1 MALGSFFHYAE
12 GFTRPKAYDLTLPEL
27 NVVGRAKD
35 ALFPSPRLDFY
46 ACVEARKRRDSPH
59 GPLTPREPPD
69 TVQRIEG
76 AQYRPKEVENP
87 VTKEKRLGPFY

>member
-1 MALGSFFHYAE
+1 MALGSFFHYSE

-69 TVQRIEG
+69 TVQRIDG
-76 AQYRPKEVENP
+76 AQYRPKELENP